1 MESAFEDDITLL
13 DIHSGAVAVRVVAG
27 MTTALLGQRPA
38 APTDAGP
45 EGTRGAVAARPGTPN
60 QGQGQAALEEG
71 RGYLVPLPV
80 IGLSRTPVAFASL
93 AVVSSIFIRRR
104 CRRP

>member
-45 EGTRGAVAARPGTPN
+45 RAHAAQWPP
-60 QGQGQAALEEG
+60 GQGRPTRARDKLRLR
-71 RGYLVPLPV
+71 RGGVILCPYL
-80 IGLSRTPVAFASL
+80 
-93 AVVSSIFIRRR
+93 SSV
-104 CRRP
+104 